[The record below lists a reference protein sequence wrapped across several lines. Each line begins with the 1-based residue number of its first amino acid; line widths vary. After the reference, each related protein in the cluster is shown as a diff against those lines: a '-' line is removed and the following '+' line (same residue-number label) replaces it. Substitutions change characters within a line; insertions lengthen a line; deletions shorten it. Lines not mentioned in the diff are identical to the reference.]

1 MPEVKELNM
10 RLDGIIAA
18 VIVSLTLCS
27 PAKAKEICLPF
38 GGLSEPVCGI
48 SYVKLIS
55 SPDDYDGKFVD
66 FISVISL
73 NVDEETIFL
82 YPFTE
87 SREINNISEV
97 VRLDSSAQ
105 KYIAERRIKS
115 GDWVR
120 VVGRFHKRD
129 PEGEWQLHLGVVADL
144 VLVSP
149 RERGNLPHEKK

>member
-1 MPEVKELNM
+1 M
-10 RLDGIIAA
+10 
-18 VIVSLTLCS
+18 
-27 PAKAKEICLPF
+27 
-38 GGLSEPVCGI
+38 
-48 SYVKLIS
+48 
-55 SPDDYDGKFVD
+55 D

-149 RERGNLPHEKK
+149 RERGNLPHEKKMMSFNSLRWASGFGDIFCGACRHTANGLP